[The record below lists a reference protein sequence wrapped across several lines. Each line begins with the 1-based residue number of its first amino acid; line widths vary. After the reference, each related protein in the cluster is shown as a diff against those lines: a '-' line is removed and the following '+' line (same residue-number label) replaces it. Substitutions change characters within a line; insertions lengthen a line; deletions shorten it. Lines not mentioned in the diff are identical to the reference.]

1 MKRMK
6 TFLMYL
12 ILLIA
17 FYVFSNLM
25 INAFLKV
32 SYYDMHN
39 YEINV
44 DNLFVDVSEAKAS
57 RRNGHIYG
65 IIKNNGYI
73 TIENKYLKVS
83 LLSKNGVT
91 MGEKYIKIDKIEPEQ
106 LRKFELNFDEDNVKT
121 FKIEMVDTKPEEED
135 FSELIKTNAKD
146 LINQTKTK

>member
-65 IIKNNGYI
+65 IIKNNEDI